1 MQMNKEDRQLLEQSE
16 WMLTLMSGED
26 RMRYLSRMWDLYFE
40 VFGEK
45 SKKRRG
51 RKSKF
56 TIMDQRKA
64 YDLCT
69 CLVKIFGH

>member
-1 MQMNKEDRQLLEQSE
+1 MQMNKEDRQLLEQSV

-45 SKKRRG
+45 SKN
-51 RKSKF
+51 
-56 TIMDQRKA
+56 IEQ
-64 YDLCT
+64 Y
-69 CLVKIFGH
+69 